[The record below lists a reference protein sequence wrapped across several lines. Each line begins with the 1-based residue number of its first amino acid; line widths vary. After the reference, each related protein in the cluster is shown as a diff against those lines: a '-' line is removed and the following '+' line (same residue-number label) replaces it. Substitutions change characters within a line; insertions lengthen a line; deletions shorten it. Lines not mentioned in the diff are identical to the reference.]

1 MFDLKNFFKKR
12 QEGKIRD
19 AEKAREKVRL
29 AFTQRYLNF
38 KTLLSLNDKVLEII
52 NEMEQA
58 LESDRSFGMAF
69 VRGHCTALSVN
80 LFKII
85 QSLNEITGQRHQA
98 LFQAYDRIWTRIDQE
113 MKKKKA
119 PAEGEWVLPLEAV
132 TQKLAHQVGNK
143 MANLGEIMNIVG
155 LEVPEGFVI
164 TASAYEYFL
173 EKNNLQD
180 EINRRIQF
188 LDPADI
194 AQLHETSAE
203 IQKLLTNAVLPIPL
217 EDAILSAYHQLIK
230 KVKAGVNVSLRSSAL
245 GEDAQEASFAGQYRS
260 VLNVSPEYLVL
271 SYKEILA
278 SKYSVPAITYRLNKG
293 FLDEEI
299 IMCVGCMAMVQAQ
312 TAGVM
317 YSTDPGGLRRQ
328 DIFINAVMGLGKSV
342 VDGSIIPDLFIVN
355 TKNLNPPYEKEI
367 QTKTKKIVCHP
378 EEGVCL
384 EEMAEAESRIPALR
398 DDQVRAL
405 AEIALR
411 LENHFGSPQDIE
423 WAIENDG
430 TIQILQSRP
439 LLVLDPQS
447 LEEKESSLP
456 EVEAPLILKGGITA
470 SPGVACG
477 PAFPI
482 ETSVDLLQFPPGA
495 VLVARYPL
503 PQWAALLNTA
513 VAVVTD
519 QGALTGHLA
528 AVAREFKIPALMG
541 TQRAFETIK
550 QGEVITVD
558 ANNHALYAGRV
569 ESLLNQAQS
578 KKSRMKGSPVYRS
591 LESLLKLIA
600 PLTLTDP
607 EKENF
612 SPEGCQT
619 LHDIIR
625 FAHEKSLRELFESD
639 AEADLSEKF
648 AKKLIAPSVP
658 MQWWIIDLEGGVRT
672 EAEGSKIQAEDI
684 LSVPLLALW
693 EGLSAV
699 PWKGPPPVDTRGFLS
714 ILAESAMD
722 SSLDQGGNSGMAA
735 KNFALISGN
744 FCHLSTRL
752 GFHFSTIESYLGD
765 LAAENYVWFYFKGGA
780 ADRQR
785 KEQRGHL
792 IRLILEKF
800 HFWVQMKGDLLS
812 ARLERQDKD
821 IITQRLKVLG
831 YLILHTRQLDMVL
844 SDQGRVQWYFEEM
857 LKEISTFSPIPN

>member
-1 MFDLKNFFKKR
+1 MFDLMQFFKKR
-12 QEGKIRD
+12 QEWKLRD
-19 AEKAREKVRL
+19 AEKARDKIRL

-58 LESDRSFGMAF
+58 LEDNNGFGMAF

-85 QSLNEITGQRHQA
+85 QSLNEITGGRHQT
-98 LFQAYDRIWTRIDQE
+98 LFNAYDRIWAKIDQE
-113 MKKKKA
+113 IKKKKK
-119 PAEGEWVLPLEAV
+119 PAQGEWVLHLEAV
-132 TQKLAHQVGNK
+132 TQPMADQVGNK
-143 MANLGEIMNIVG
+143 MANLGEIKNRVG
-155 LEVPEGFVI
+155 LPVPEGFVI
-164 TASAYEYFL
+164 TTSAYEYFL
-173 EKNNLQD
+173 DSNRLQD

-188 LDPADI
+188 LDPSDI
-194 AQLHETSAE
+194 AQLHETSSE
-203 IQKLLTNAVLPIPL
+203 IQKLITGAVLPVDL
-217 EDAILSAYHQLIK
+217 EDAILLAYQELIK
-230 KVKAGVNVSLRSSAL
+230 KVGEGVHVSMRSSAL
-245 GEDAQEASFAGQYRS
+245 GEDTQEASFAGQYRS

-312 TAGVM
+312 SAGVM
-317 YSTDPGGLRRQ
+317 YSTDPGGLHRQ
-328 DIFINAVMGLGKSV
+328 EIIINAVLGLGKSV
-342 VDGSIIPDLFIVN
+342 VDGSLIPDLFMVN
-355 TKNLNPPYEKEI
+355 VKNLNPPYKKAI
-367 QTKTKKIVCHP
+367 QKKTKKIVCHP
-378 EEGVCL
+378 EEGVFL
-384 EEMAEAESRIPALR
+384 ELMVESEEQIPALT
-398 DDQVRAL
+398 DDQVRPL
-405 AEIALR
+405 AEIAMR
-411 LENHFGSPQDIE
+411 LENHFGCPQDIE
-423 WAIENDG
+423 WAIDLDG
-430 TIQILQSRP
+430 SIQVLQSRP
-439 LLVLDPQS
+439 LLVLRQDTLRTKEPPVS
-447 LEEKESSLP
+447 ELEQP
-456 EVEAPLILKGGITA
+456 ILLEGGITA

-477 PAFPI
+477 PAFLI
-482 ETSVDLLQFPPGA
+482 ETTVDMLQFPPGA

-503 PQWAALLNTA
+503 PQWAALLNNA

-541 TQRAFETIK
+541 TQRAFETIH
-550 QGEVITVD
+550 QGDVITVD
-558 ANNHALYAGRV
+558 ANTHTLYAGRA
-569 ESLLNQAQS
+569 ESLLAQS
-578 KKSRMKGSPVYRS
+578 HLKTSRMKGSPVYRS
-591 LESLLKLIA
+591 LENILKFIA

-607 EKENF
+607 EGDNF
-612 SPEGCQT
+612 TPEGCQT
-619 LHDIIR
+619 FHDIIR
-625 FAHEKSLRELFESD
+625 FAHEGSLRELFDNKTEVD
-639 AEADLSEKF
+639 FSEKF
-648 AKKLIAPSVP
+648 AKKLVSSIP
-658 MQWWIIDLEGGVRT
+658 MQWWIIDLEGGT
-672 EAEGSKIQAEDI
+672 KEEANGPTIALEDI

-714 ILAESAMD
+714 ILAESTMD
-722 SSLDQGGNSGMAA
+722 TSLEQGLGSGMAA
-735 KNFALISGN
+735 KNFAIISEN

-812 ARLERQDKD
+812 ARLERQEKELLKE
-821 IITQRLKVLG
+821 RLKVLG

-844 SDQGRVQWYFEEM
+844 SDQGRVNWYLEEM
-857 LKEISTFSPIPN
+857 LKEISTFVTIPD

>member
-1 MFDLKNFFKKR
+1 MFDLKQFFRRR

-19 AEKAREKVRL
+19 AEKARDQIRSS
-29 AFTQRYLNF
+29 FTQRYLNF

-52 NEMEQA
+52 NEMEKA
-58 LESDRSFGMAF
+58 LEEDNPFGMAF

-85 QSLNEITGQRHQA
+85 QSLNAITNGRHET
-98 LFQAYDRIWTRIDQE
+98 LFSAYDRIWANIDQE
-113 MKKKKA
+113 MKKKKD
-119 PAEGEWVLPLEAV
+119 PAQGDWVLPLEAV
-132 TQKLAHQVGNK
+132 TQLLAGQVGNK
-143 MANLGEIMNIVG
+143 MANLGEIKNRVG
-155 LEVPEGFVI
+155 LSVPEGFAI

-173 EKNNLQD
+173 ESAHLQD

-188 LDPADI
+188 LDSSNM
-194 AQLHETSAE
+194 AQLHETSSE
-203 IQKLLTNAVLPIPL
+203 IQKLITGAVLPMEL
-217 EDAILSAYHQLIK
+217 EDAILSAYQELIK
-230 KVKAGVNVSLRSSAL
+230 KVGEGVHVSMRSSAL
-245 GEDAQEASFAGQYRS
+245 GEDAHEASFAGQYRS

-278 SKYSVPAITYRLNKG
+278 SKYSVPAITYRLNRG

-299 IMCVGCMAMVQAQ
+299 VMCVGCMAMVNAQ
-312 TAGVM
+312 SAGVM
-317 YSTDPGGLRRQ
+317 YSTDPGGIRRQ
-328 DIFINAVMGLGKSV
+328 EIVINAVLGLGKSV
-342 VDGSIIPDLFIVN
+342 VDGSLIPDLFMVDTN
-355 TKNLNPPYEKEI
+355 NLNPPYKKEI
-367 QTKTKKIVCHP
+367 QKKTKRIVCHP

-384 EEMAEAESRIPALR
+384 ELMVDSESQIPALT
-398 DDQVRAL
+398 DDQIRPL

-411 LENHFGSPQDIE
+411 LENHFGCPQDIE
-423 WAIENDG
+423 WAIEFDG
-430 TIQILQSRP
+430 SIQVLQSRP
-439 LLVLDPQS
+439 LL
-447 LEEKESSLP
+447 
-456 EVEAPLILKGGITA
+456 ILKQETLEKKGPPVSELEHPIILEGGITA

-477 PAFPI
+477 PAFLI
-482 ETSVDLLQFPPGA
+482 ESTVDMLQFPTGA

-503 PQWAALLNTA
+503 PQWAALLNNA

-541 TQRAFETIK
+541 TQRAFETI
-550 QGEVITVD
+550 QRGELITVD
-558 ANNHALYAGRV
+558 ANNHILYTGRV
-569 ESLLNQAQS
+569 ESLLTQS
-578 KKSRMKGSPVYRS
+578 RLKSSRMKGSSVYRS
-591 LESLLKLIA
+591 LENILKFIA
-600 PLTLTDP
+600 PLTLIDP
-607 EKENF
+607 EGDNF

-625 FAHEKSLRELFESD
+625 FAHERSLRELFDDKTEID
-639 AEADLSEKF
+639 FSEKF
-648 AKKLIAPSVP
+648 AKKLVSSIP
-658 MQWWIIDLEGGVRT
+658 MQWWIIDLEGGT
-672 EAEGSKIQAEDI
+672 KTGANGPTIALEDI

-693 EGLSAV
+693 EGLAAV

-714 ILAESAMD
+714 ILAESTMEP
-722 SSLDQGGNSGMAA
+722 SLEQGLGSGMAA
-735 KNFALISGN
+735 KNFAIISEN

-812 ARLERQDKD
+812 ARLERQEKELLKE
-821 IITQRLKVLG
+821 RLKVLG
-831 YLILHTRQLDMVL
+831 YVILHTRQLDMIL
-844 SDQGRVQWYFEEM
+844 ADQGRVNWYLEEM
-857 LKEISTFSPIPN
+857 MKEISTFVPIPN

>member
-1 MFDLKNFFKKR
+1 MFDLKHFFKKR

-19 AEKAREKVRL
+19 AERARDKIRL

-58 LESDRSFGMAF
+58 LIEDRSFGMAF
-69 VRGHCTALSVN
+69 VRGQCTALSVN

-85 QSLNEITGQRHQA
+85 QSLNEITGGQHQA
-98 LFQAYDRIWTRIDQE
+98 LFGAYDRIWGKIDQE
-113 MKKKKA
+113 IKKKKP
-119 PAEGEWVLPLEAV
+119 PAQGDWVLPLEAI
-132 TQKLAHQVGNK
+132 TRQMADQVGNK
-143 MANLGEIMNIVG
+143 MANLGEIKNHVG
-155 LEVPEGFVI
+155 LAVPEGFAI
-164 TASAYEYFL
+164 SASAYDYFL
-173 EKNNLQD
+173 DHNKLQD
-180 EINRRIQF
+180 EINRRMQF
-188 LDPADI
+188 LDPANI
-194 AQLHETSAE
+194 AQLHETSSE

-230 KVKAGVNVSLRSSAL
+230 KLGEGVHVSMRSSAL

-260 VLNVSPEYLVL
+260 VLNVSPEYLIL

-299 IMCVGCMAMVQAQ
+299 IMCVGCMAMVQAE

-367 QTKTKKIVCHP
+367 QEKTKKIVCHP

-384 EEMAEAESRIPALR
+384 EVVSETGSRIPALR
-398 DDQVRAL
+398 DAQIRPL

-423 WAIENDG
+423 WAITTDG
-430 TIQILQSRP
+430 AIQILQSRP
-439 LLVLDPQS
+439 LLVLKQNTA
-447 LEEKESSLP
+447 EETESSHP
-456 EVEAPLILKGGITA
+456 EIEQPLLFKGGITA

-477 PAFPI
+477 PAFRI
-482 ETSVDLLQFPPGA
+482 ETTVDLLQFPPGA

-503 PQWAALLNTA
+503 PQWAAVLNTA

-541 TQRAFETIK
+541 TQRAFETIRP
-550 QGEVITVD
+550 GEVITVD
-558 ANNHALYAGRV
+558 ANQQALYAGRV
-569 ESLLNQAQS
+569 ESLLAKS
-578 KKSRMKGSPVYRS
+578 KVKTSRMKGSPVYRS
-591 LESLLKLIA
+591 LENILKTIA

-607 EKENF
+607 EGDNF

-625 FAHEKSLRELFESD
+625 FAHEKSLRELFESE

-648 AKKLIAPSVP
+648 AKKLVSSLP
-658 MQWWIIDLEGGVRT
+658 MQWWIIDLEGGIKEDIAGAAVRL
-672 EAEGSKIQAEDI
+672 EDI
-684 LSVPLLALW
+684 LSIPLLALW

-699 PWKGPPPVDTRGFLS
+699 PWKGPPPVDTKGFLS
-714 ILAESAMD
+714 ILAESTMD
-722 SSLDQGGNSGMAA
+722 TSLEQGLGSGMAA
-735 KNFALISGN
+735 KNFALVSEN

-812 ARLERQDKD
+812 ARLERQGKELLKE
-821 IITQRLKVLG
+821 RLKVLG
-831 YLILHTRQLDMVL
+831 YLILHTRQLDMIL
-844 SDQGRVQWYFEEM
+844 SDQGRVNWYLDEM
-857 LKEISTFSPIPN
+857 LKEISTFTTLPS